1 MTQYRFPI
9 FFCSLFLCIVSC
21 AQSQPVTGLDEPS
34 EHDNLKRNIW
44 LAAMGT
50 SYDQAVSYTNLA
62 QEQSQKTLTHELV
75 LPTGWK
81 IKPAGQVLEL
91 GSMPSE
97 MVSFS
102 NRLVILNNGF
112 YPPKA
117 DSQVSVVNPFK
128 NTLEKNL
135 PFHSL
140 FPSAV
145 TGPDGNLYISGGYDF
160 KVYRLNR
167 QMKPTKDHSNYIVN
181 GYAGGLAFTG
191 KTRLAL
197 TYLMVN
203 KQGTGAWKKGKIAL
217 LDTSTGKILDE
228 IGTGH
233 YPYALEWTRSKLYAT
248 IEGENRVQIYSI
260 ERDKLVEGASIP
272 VGKNPTNLT
281 LSQGLLYVV
290 NSNSDEISVI
300 DTQTDQAVNTFDL
313 KQQGFK
319 YGAGPNSVAA
329 DKDRLYVSLAGWNAV
344 AVLNKVD
351 GKLLGL
357 IPAGWY
363 PTKVYLDKKNLYVLS
378 AKGVRPQRPTVRD
391 KGVEGLRKED
401 PYYILNLLVGSLSTL
416 PLSDVADHLEAWTAQ
431 VERGSPLESPREGFK
446 LPIKHV
452 FYVIR
457 ENRTY
462 DQILGD
468 LAPGEGDPKLC
479 VFPEPKSPNAHKL
492 ARDFV
497 TLDHFFCDGEISALG
512 HSYTTSGYASPF
524 LEWIS
529 NIGYAGR
536 FDWKD
541 PDDDKEPVKY
551 LYPYGTIPAFFSPQY
566 LWDAASAK
574 GLDYKVYGEPYYLYT
589 RPYRILVDLYGA
601 DSDLAKKYYQHTLV
615 FANEKDRGLLFTQR
629 FTAYYKQS
637 LVFDDARKLM
647 DDPKFTAI
655 LSDYYMA
662 DDGLAQA
669 LAKNEK
675 LKDAFADFL
684 IHYSLDFPAWN
695 LKISDLERFR
705 DWKADFR
712 RQVDRHQ
719 VPSLEY
725 LWLPNDH
732 MGWPPPPTPE
742 QYIAQNDA
750 ALGALVEE
758 ISKSDVWKNSLIF
771 VVEDDSQDGLDHVDS
786 TRTVALAAG
795 PYVKRGARV
804 SDPYDQESMLRTIEL
819 ILGLEPM
826 SSGDGLA
833 VPMMGIFTDQPDLS
847 VYRAPEPAI
856 SLSPDDLKLYRQVR

>member
-34 EHDNLKRNIW
+34 EHDDLKRNIW

-91 GSMPSE
+91 GTMPSE

-203 KQGTGAWKKGKIAL
+203 KQGTGVWEKGKIAL

-233 YPYALEWTRSKLYAT
+233 YPCALEWTRSKLYAT
-248 IEGENRVQIYSI
+248 IEGENRVQIYSSGG
-260 ERDKLVEGASIP
+260 DKLVEGASIP

-281 LSQGLLYVV
+281 SSQGLLYVV

-401 PYYILNLLVGSLSTL
+401 PYYILNAIRCG
-416 PLSDVADHLEAWTAQ
+416 
-431 VERGSPLESPREGFK
+431 GSPGGMDCPGGKGFSPGKPPRRLQTSHQTCFLRHPRKPDLRPDPGGPRPRRRGPETLRLPRTQEPQCAQAGEGF
-446 LPIKHV
+446 
-452 FYVIR
+452 R
-457 ENRTY
+457 
-462 DQILGD
+462 DLGSFF
-468 LAPGEGDPKLC
+468 LRRGNQRPG
-479 VFPEPKSPNAHKL
+479 
-492 ARDFV
+492 
-497 TLDHFFCDGEISALG
+497 
-512 HSYTTSGYASPF
+512 
-524 LEWIS
+524 
-529 NIGYAGR
+529 
-536 FDWKD
+536 
-541 PDDDKEPVKY
+541 
-551 LYPYGTIPAFFSPQY
+551 PQ
-566 LWDAASAK
+566 L
-574 GLDYKVYGEPYYLYT
+574 
-589 RPYRILVDLYGA
+589 
-601 DSDLAKKYYQHTLV
+601 H
-615 FANEKDRGLLFTQR
+615 N
-629 FTAYYKQS
+629 
-637 LVFDDARKLM
+637 
-647 DDPKFTAI
+647 
-655 LSDYYMA
+655 
-662 DDGLAQA
+662 
-669 LAKNEK
+669 
-675 LKDAFADFL
+675 
-684 IHYSLDFPAWN
+684 
-695 LKISDLERFR
+695 
-705 DWKADFR
+705 
-712 RQVDRHQ
+712 
-719 VPSLEY
+719 
-725 LWLPNDH
+725 
-732 MGWPPPPTPE
+732 
-742 QYIAQNDA
+742 
-750 ALGALVEE
+750 
-758 ISKSDVWKNSLIF
+758 
-771 VVEDDSQDGLDHVDS
+771 
-786 TRTVALAAG
+786 
-795 PYVKRGARV
+795 
-804 SDPYDQESMLRTIEL
+804 
-819 ILGLEPM
+819 LGLRQPLPRM
-826 SSGDGLA
+826 DQQHRLCRA
-833 VPMMGIFTDQPDLS
+833 VRLEGPG
-847 VYRAPEPAI
+847 
-856 SLSPDDLKLYRQVR
+856 